1 MGESLVQVGECKLC
15 KRENQQLC
23 DSHYLPKKVYGV
35 MRAPQLKSPH
45 PVSLGEE
52 GVRQLSD
59 QLRDYVFCRECE
71 ACLNENGERWVLAN
85 IPQDYD
91 APFPL
96 RTALA
101 TLTPVFVNEQI
112 DLYRVAGVSAFE
124 TDKLVY
130 FAMSM
135 FWRGAVHDWETTR
148 GFGAPRIELCAYEEP
163 IRRFLMGEQGLPPQ
177 VVLTVDIW
185 HAKKVL
191 QAAHVPQPSHLA
203 ECQRYWFYIPGIIF
217 SLYFG
222 ESVPAD
228 VRLRDATKNLVGVDV
243 PEITSIWKITKS
255 QIRSGKLAPK
265 MNLMFEE
272 IAAIRR
278 TTSP

>member
-1 MGESLVQVGECKLC
+1 VQIGKCKLC

-35 MRAPQLKSPH
+35 VRAPQLKSPH
-45 PVSLGEE
+45 PVTFGER

-59 QLRDYVFCRECE
+59 QLRDYVFCKECE
-71 ACLNENGERWVLAN
+71 GCLNENGERWVLAN

-96 RTALA
+96 RAALMA
-101 TLTPVFVNEQI
+101 LPPVFVNKEI
-112 DLYRVAGVSAFE
+112 DLYNVAGVSAFE

-135 FWRGAVHDWETTR
+135 FWRGAVHDWETKHGSQT
-148 GFGAPRIELCAYEEP
+148 PRVELCAYEEP
-163 IRRFLMGEQGLPPQ
+163 IRRFLVGEQRLPRQ
-177 VVLTVDIW
+177 VVPTVDIW
-185 HAKKVL
+185 HAKRVL
-191 QAAHVPQPSHLA
+191 QAAHVPQASHLA

-222 ESVPAD
+222 ERIPAD
-228 VRLRDATKNLVGVDV
+228 VCLRDATKNVVGVDV
-243 PEITSIWKITKS
+243 REINSIWEITKS
-255 QIRSGKLAPK
+255 LIQAGEPAPK
-265 MNLMFEE
+265 MKSMFDE
-272 IAAIRR
+272 IAAIRKMAS
-278 TTSP
+278 TS